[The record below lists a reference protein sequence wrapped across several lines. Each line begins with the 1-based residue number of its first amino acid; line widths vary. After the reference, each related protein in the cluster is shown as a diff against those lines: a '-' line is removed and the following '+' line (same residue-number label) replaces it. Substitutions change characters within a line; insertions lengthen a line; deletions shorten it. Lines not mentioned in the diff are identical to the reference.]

1 MQQKSKAGNTVLLS
15 RFFTKYGTLVGL
27 IVLCAVFTVLRPKT
41 FPTVS
46 NLLTVL
52 RQIAMLS
59 ILGAGLTVVMI
70 TKRSDLSIGYGTSF
84 MGIMVAAFMVHY
96 RLPVYAAIPLTLLLG
111 AFMGLCNG
119 ALVAIIGVP
128 DFIATLAVGFLMSGL
143 NQAYTKGHP
152 ISNLPNGF
160 AIFGSKAVYGV
171 PFAIVIMLLFLIFV
185 YVLLNHTRFGR
196 YVHGIG
202 GNQEATMLSGVNVTL
217 NQILA
222 YVVSG
227 VGVAI
232 AAIVLTSRLGTAHP
246 QSGDNLLMDAIAT
259 VYVGGTAF
267 KEGDPNIAGTFIGA
281 LIIGVLANG
290 LTLMNVKYYNQDIA
304 KGVVILL
311 AVTITSLQRMRKK

>member
-1 MQQKSKAGNTVLLS
+1 MRQANKAGNAVILS
-15 RFFTKYGTLVGL
+15 RYAKKYGTLAGL
-27 IVLCAVFTVLRPKT
+27 IVLCAVFAVLRPKT

-46 NLLTVL
+46 NLLTIL

-70 TKRSDLSIGYGTSF
+70 TKRADLSIGYGTSF
-84 MGIMVAAFMVHY
+84 MGIIVAAIMVHY
-96 RLPVYAAIPLTLLLG
+96 RLPVYVAVPLTLLLG
-111 AFMGLCNG
+111 AFMGLFNG
-119 ALVAIIGVP
+119 TLVAIIGVP
-128 DFIATLAVGFLMSGL
+128 DFIATLSVGFLMSGL

-152 ISNLPNGF
+152 ISNLPSGF
-160 AIFGSKAVYGV
+160 GLFGYKTVSGV
-171 PFAIVIMLLFLIFV
+171 PFSIVIMLLFLAFV
-185 YVLLNHTRFGR
+185 YVLLNQTRFGR

-202 GNQEATMLSGVNVTL
+202 GNQEATMLSGVNVKL

-267 KEGDPNIAGTFIGA
+267 KEGEPNIAGTFIGA

-311 AVTITSLQRMRKK
+311 AVTITSLQGMRKK